1 MTQLHPSIILLG
13 IIIVLLQSYIK
24 LLDKYK
30 DLKHEHDYM
39 SNHLLEIYKGLCRVR
54 KAKTPISAPKR
65 VKKASKPQAKKKA
78 PVKPKS
84 KVKAK
89 TK

>member
-1 MTQLHPSIILLG
+1 MIHLYLSLILSG

-24 LLDKYK
+24 LLGKYN

-39 SNHLLEIYKGLCRVR
+39 SEHLLDIYKGLCRVR
-54 KAKTPISAPKR
+54 KARMLASAPQR
-65 VKKASKPQAKKKA
+65 AKKA
-78 PVKPKS
+78 PTKPKPKVKPK
-84 KVKAK
+84 